1 MNIDAIINT
10 AIILSQKGRLMEAIQ
25 YMTDL
30 LKYQPFN
37 VKVLLNFNT
46 LLMQEK
52 ELRHEMIKQNFDKIF
67 QVEKDNE
74 KAMFNNA
81 IYLSK
86 QVQDSGGLS
95 LISS

>member
-74 KAMFNNA
+74 KARFNYA

-86 QVQDSGGLS
+86 LVRF
-95 LISS
+95 